1 MVGGGGYDSSNGD
14 NGHSCGGD
22 GNDQV
27 VTMTIA
33 GSSMVVVMK
42 NLRLVFNVVWSW
54 TSIMYQL

>member
-42 NLRLVFNVVWSW
+42 NLRLVFNVVWS
-54 TSIMYQL
+54 

>member
-1 MVGGGGYDSSNGD
+1 
-14 NGHSCGGD
+14 
-22 GNDQV
+22 V